1 MTHHFIS
8 RRKWKVTN
16 RNPGFIFKEFLNLF
30 ILTTLHVAKIKG
42 KDTFSYEMVSLSPV
56 CEELS

>member
-1 MTHHFIS
+1 
-8 RRKWKVTN
+8 VTN